1 MATAESPIE
10 QPAEPSAERSAER
23 AMTADAGLRPLYAE
37 QRKLWR
43 RMLAMP
49 RVLRQ
54 ARETRV
60 GTTPADVVLTEGTH
74 KLLHYRREEPAVYPE
89 PLLLSYALV
98 NRPYILDLQPGRSV
112 VEQYLERGFEV
123 YLIDW
128 GVPSDADHVLTLEH
142 YVCGFLK
149 RAATFVLERHQ
160 QKRLHLLGYCMGG
173 TMSAL
178 LAALR
183 PELIET
189 LTLLAAPV
197 EFAGQGALLNLW
209 TGAGHFDVDALIDA
223 CGNCPGWFLQ
233 SCFLAMNPVGNLVE
247 KNIAFY
253 EQMDDP
259 RSVRNHLCLEAW
271 VNDNIPVAGEAF
283 REFVKSLYQ
292 RNLLVKGELWL
303 GGRRVDLG
311 RISCP
316 LLLLTAGKDHLVA
329 PSSTEGIRPHVG
341 SSDIQSM
348 EIGAGHVG
356 LVVGSKAHQTLWPA
370 ATRWLGERSTS
381 KTGGPAAGAPS

>member
-1 MATAESPIE
+1 MEHP
-10 QPAEPSAERSAER
+10 AER
-23 AMTADAGLRPLYAE
+23 ARTADAGLLSLFAE
-37 QRKLWR
+37 QRRLWR
-43 RMLAMP
+43 RLFAGP

-74 KLLHYRREEPAVYPE
+74 KLLHYRRETPATYAE
-89 PLLLSYALV
+89 PLLLCYALV
-98 NRPYILDLQPGRSV
+98 NRPYILDLQAERSV
-112 VEQYLERGFEV
+112 VQQYLQRGFEV

-128 GVPSDADHVLTLEH
+128 GVPTEGDHVLTLEH

-149 RAATFVLERHQ
+149 RAATLVLDRHARS
-160 QKRLHLLGYCMGG
+160 RLHLLGYCMGG
-173 TMSAL
+173 TMAAL

-183 PELIET
+183 PELCQSI
-189 LTLLAAPV
+189 TLLAAPI
-197 EFAGQGALLNLW
+197 EFAGGETLLNLW
-209 TGAGHFDVDALIDA
+209 TGAGQFDVDGLIDA
-223 CGNCPGWFLQ
+223 YGNCPAWFLQ
-233 SCFLAMNPVGNLVE
+233 ACFVAMNPVGNLVE

-259 RSVRNHLCLEAW
+259 HSVRNHLALEAW
-271 VNDNIPVAGEAF
+271 VNDNIPVAGETF

-303 GGRRVDLG
+303 GGRRVDLA
-311 RISCP
+311 RITCP

-329 PSSTEGIRPHVG
+329 PASTEGIRPHVG
-341 SSDIQSM
+341 SGDVQSM

-356 LVVGSKAHQTLWPA
+356 LVVGSKAHHTLWPA

-381 KTGGPAAGAPS
+381 KPGGFAHRASS